1 MMNTIFTP
9 PMYIQR
15 YEFVID
21 FVKKNKPKKVVD
33 LGCNDCTLLR
43 KLKFHREIELLAGL
57 DIDSAV
63 IRDKMYELAP
73 IPTDYLQPGDHP
85 LTIELY
91 QGSVTE
97 RDPRTKGF
105 DLVTSIELIEHLQL
119 EEVDRFTE
127 VVFGYMAPVA
137 AIISTPNA
145 DFNPLLPGLTGFR
158 HYDHKFE
165 WTKAEFQTWAM
176 KVCRE
181 FGYVVAFTGVGQI
194 PAQEESI
201 GFCSQI
207 GVFQR
212 DRSGGDATRL
222 QSNVT
227 EEHLPYRL
235 LYNVVYPSLCDSN
248 IFQRTLVNEVLYWA
262 ETLRREWLEETT
274 GEGEEESK
282 QTDEE
287 EEDCSRERMERE
299 ESQTGEEQ
307 EDRERVEA
315 DGRGFEVE
323 NEEVEVQGRTDRG
336 QEEPYREGQSVC
348 VSLVRLWSCPR
359 VQALSGTVQRLTEVL
374 LEDSRVQLTN
384 DGTAVVLA
392 DSDDE
397 DLEWVETCDN
407 TGTGQFLVSSVEN
420 EDWETE
426 LG

>member
-1 MMNTIFTP
+1 MNTIFTP
-9 PMYIQR
+9 PLYIQR

-43 KLKFHREIELLAGL
+43 KLKFHKEIELLAGL
-57 DIDSAV
+57 DIDCAV
-63 IRDKMYELAP
+63 IRAKMYELAP

-119 EEVDRFTE
+119 EDVDRFTE

-165 WTKAEFQTWAM
+165 WTKVEFQTWAL
-176 KVCRE
+176 KVCKE
-181 FGYVVAFTGVGQI
+181 FGYVVVFTGVGQI

-207 GVFQR
+207 GVFQI
-212 DRSGGDATRL
+212 DRSGGDAPRL
-222 QSNVT
+222 QNNVA
-227 EEHLPYRL
+227 EEHLPYRV

-262 ETLRREWLEETT
+262 ETLKREWLEEIR
-274 GEGEEESK
+274 GVGDEESE

-287 EEDCSRERMERE
+287 GCSREGMDRE
-299 ESQTGEEQ
+299 ESQTGEV
-307 EDRERVEA
+307 ERVEA
-315 DGRGFEVE
+315 RGRGFEVE
-323 NEEVEVQGRTDRG
+323 NEEVGREGRTDMG

-348 VSLVRLWSCPR
+348 VPLVRLCSYPR
-359 VQALSGTVQRLTEVL
+359 VQALSGTVQRLTKFL
-374 LEDSRVQLTN
+374 LENSRVQLTN
-384 DGTAVVLA
+384 DGTAVVLV

-397 DLEWVETCDN
+397 DLEWDENCDN
-407 TGTGQFLVSSVEN
+407 TGTGPFFVSSVEN

-426 LG
+426 LGQ

>member
-1 MMNTIFTP
+1 MNTIFTP
-9 PMYIQR
+9 PLYIQR

-43 KLKFHREIELLAGL
+43 KLKFHKEIELLAGL
-57 DIDSAV
+57 DIDCAV
-63 IRDKMYELAP
+63 IRAKMYELAP

-119 EEVDRFTE
+119 EDVDRFTE

-165 WTKAEFQTWAM
+165 WTKVEFQTWAL

-207 GVFQR
+207 GVFQI
-212 DRSGGDATRL
+212 DRSGGDAPRL
-222 QSNVT
+222 QNNVA
-227 EEHLPYRL
+227 EEHLPYRV

-262 ETLRREWLEETT
+262 ETLKREWLEEIR
-274 GEGEEESK
+274 GVGDEESEQIGEE
-282 QTDEE
+282 
-287 EEDCSRERMERE
+287 
-299 ESQTGEEQ
+299 
-307 EDRERVEA
+307 
-315 DGRGFEVE
+315 E
-323 NEEVEVQGRTDRG
+323 NEEVGGEGRTDMG

-348 VSLVRLWSCPR
+348 VPLVRLCSCPR
-359 VQALSGTVQRLTEVL
+359 VQALSGTVQHLTKFL
-374 LEDSRVQLTN
+374 LENSRVQLTN
-384 DGTAVVLA
+384 DGTAVVLV
-392 DSDDE
+392 DNDDE
-397 DLEWVETCDN
+397 DLEWDENCDN
-407 TGTGQFLVSSVEN
+407 TETGPFLVSSVEN

-426 LG
+426 LGWWEEI

>member
-9 PMYIQR
+9 PLYIQR

-43 KLKFHREIELLAGL
+43 KLKFHKEIELLAGL
-57 DIDSAV
+57 DIDCAV

-119 EEVDRFTE
+119 EDVDRFTE

-165 WTKAEFQTWAM
+165 WTKVEFQTWAL

-207 GVFQR
+207 GVFQI
-212 DRSGGDATRL
+212 DRSGGGAPRL
-222 QSNVT
+222 QNNVA
-227 EEHLPYRL
+227 EEHLPYRV

-262 ETLRREWLEETT
+262 ETLKREWLEEIR
-274 GEGEEESK
+274 GVGEEESE

-287 EEDCSRERMERE
+287 EGCSREGMDRE
-299 ESQTGEEQ
+299 ESPTGEEQ
-307 EDRERVEA
+307 ADRERVEA
-315 DGRGFEVE
+315 GGRGFEVE
-323 NEEVEVQGRTDRG
+323 NEEVGGEGKTDMG
-336 QEEPYREGQSVC
+336 QEELYREGQSVC
-348 VSLVRLWSCPR
+348 VPLVRLCSCPR
-359 VQALSGTVQRLTEVL
+359 VQALSGTVQRLTKFL
-374 LEDSRVQLTN
+374 LENSRVQLTN
-384 DGTAVVLA
+384 DGTAVVLV

-397 DLEWVETCDN
+397 DLEWDENCDN
-407 TGTGQFLVSSVEN
+407 TGTCSFLVSSMEN

-426 LG
+426 LGQ

>member
-1 MMNTIFTP
+1 MNTIFTP
-9 PMYIQR
+9 PLYIQR

-43 KLKFHREIELLAGL
+43 KLKFHKEIELLAGL
-57 DIDSAV
+57 DIDCAV
-63 IRDKMYELAP
+63 IRAKMYELAP

-85 LTIELY
+85 LTIKLY

-119 EEVDRFTE
+119 EDVDRFTE

-165 WTKAEFQTWAM
+165 WTKVEFQTWAL
-176 KVCRE
+176 KVCKE

-207 GVFQR
+207 GVFQI
-212 DRSGGDATRL
+212 DRSGGDAPRL
-222 QSNVT
+222 QNNVA
-227 EEHLPYRL
+227 EEHLPYRV

-262 ETLRREWLEETT
+262 ETLKREWLEEIR
-274 GEGEEESK
+274 GVGDEESE

-287 EEDCSRERMERE
+287 GCSREGMDRE
-299 ESQTGEEQ
+299 ESQTGEV
-307 EDRERVEA
+307 ERVEA
-315 DGRGFEVE
+315 GGRGFEVE
-323 NEEVEVQGRTDRG
+323 NEEVGGEGRTDMG

-348 VSLVRLWSCPR
+348 VPLVRLCSCPR
-359 VQALSGTVQRLTEVL
+359 VQALSGTVQRLTKFL
-374 LEDSRVQLTN
+374 LENSRVQLTN
-384 DGTAVVLA
+384 DGTAVVLV

-397 DLEWVETCDN
+397 DLEWDENCDN
-407 TGTGQFLVSSVEN
+407 TGTGPFFVSSVEN

-426 LG
+426 LGQ

>member
-1 MMNTIFTP
+1 
-9 PMYIQR
+9 
-15 YEFVID
+15 
-21 FVKKNKPKKVVD
+21 
-33 LGCNDCTLLR
+33 
-43 KLKFHREIELLAGL
+43 
-57 DIDSAV
+57 
-63 IRDKMYELAP
+63 MYELAP

-119 EEVDRFTE
+119 EDVDRFTE

-165 WTKAEFQTWAM
+165 WTKVEFQTWAL
-176 KVCRE
+176 KVCKE

-207 GVFQR
+207 GVFQI
-212 DRSGGDATRL
+212 DRSGRDAPRL
-222 QSNVT
+222 QNNVA
-227 EEHLPYRL
+227 EEHLPYRV

-262 ETLRREWLEETT
+262 ETLKREWLEKIR
-274 GEGEEESK
+274 GVGDEESE

-287 EEDCSRERMERE
+287 GCSREGMDRE
-299 ESQTGEEQ
+299 ENQTGEV
-307 EDRERVEA
+307 ERVEA
-315 DGRGFEVE
+315 GGRGFEVE
-323 NEEVEVQGRTDRG
+323 NEEVGGEGRTDMG

-348 VSLVRLWSCPR
+348 VPLVRLCSCPR
-359 VQALSGTVQRLTEVL
+359 VQALSGTVQRLTKFL
-374 LEDSRVQLTN
+374 LENSRVQLTN
-384 DGTAVVLA
+384 DGTAVVLV

-397 DLEWVETCDN
+397 DLEWDENCDN
-407 TGTGQFLVSSVEN
+407 TGTGPFFVSSVEN

>member
-1 MMNTIFTP
+1 VHSLL
-9 PMYIQR
+9 Q
-15 YEFVID
+15 
-21 FVKKNKPKKVVD
+21 VVD

-43 KLKFHREIELLAGL
+43 KLKFHKEIELLAGL
-57 DIDSAV
+57 DIDCAV
-63 IRDKMYELAP
+63 IRAKMYELAP

-119 EEVDRFTE
+119 EDVDRFTE

-165 WTKAEFQTWAM
+165 WTKVEFQTWAL

-207 GVFQR
+207 GVFQI
-212 DRSGGDATRL
+212 DRSGGDAPRL
-222 QSNVT
+222 QNNVA
-227 EEHLPYRL
+227 EEHLPYRV

-262 ETLRREWLEETT
+262 ETLKREWLEEIR
-274 GEGEEESK
+274 GVGDEESEQIGEEG
-282 QTDEE
+282 
-287 EEDCSRERMERE
+287 CSREGMDRE
-299 ESQTGEEQ
+299 ESQTGE
-307 EDRERVEA
+307 VEA
-315 DGRGFEVE
+315 GGRGFEVE
-323 NEEVEVQGRTDRG
+323 NEEVGGEGRTDMG
-336 QEEPYREGQSVC
+336 LYREGQSVC
-348 VSLVRLWSCPR
+348 VPLVRLCSCPR
-359 VQALSGTVQRLTEVL
+359 VQALSGTVQHLTKFL
-374 LEDSRVQLTN
+374 LENSRVQLTN
-384 DGTAVVLA
+384 DGTAVVLV
-392 DSDDE
+392 DNDDE
-397 DLEWVETCDN
+397 DLEWDENCDN
-407 TGTGQFLVSSVEN
+407 TGTGPFLVSSVEN

-426 LG
+426 LGQ

>member
-1 MMNTIFTP
+1 MNTIFTP
-9 PMYIQR
+9 PLYIQR

-43 KLKFHREIELLAGL
+43 KLKFHKEIELLAGL
-57 DIDSAV
+57 DIDCAV
-63 IRDKMYELAP
+63 IRAKMYELAP

-119 EEVDRFTE
+119 EDVDRFTE

-165 WTKAEFQTWAM
+165 WTKVEFQTWAL

-207 GVFQR
+207 GVFQI
-212 DRSGGDATRL
+212 DRSGGDAPRL
-222 QSNVT
+222 QNNV
-227 EEHLPYRL
+227 

-262 ETLRREWLEETT
+262 ETLKREWLEEI
-274 GEGEEESK
+274 
-282 QTDEE
+282 
-287 EEDCSRERMERE
+287 R
-299 ESQTGEEQ
+299 
-307 EDRERVEA
+307 
-315 DGRGFEVE
+315 FEVE
-323 NEEVEVQGRTDRG
+323 NEEVGGEGRTDMG
-336 QEEPYREGQSVC
+336 LYREGQSVC
-348 VSLVRLWSCPR
+348 VPLVRLCSCPR
-359 VQALSGTVQRLTEVL
+359 VQALSGTVQHLTKFL
-374 LEDSRVQLTN
+374 LENSRVQLTN
-384 DGTAVVLA
+384 DGTAVVLV
-392 DSDDE
+392 DNDDE
-397 DLEWVETCDN
+397 DLEWDENCDN
-407 TGTGQFLVSSVEN
+407 TGTGPFLVSSVEN

-426 LG
+426 LGQ

>member
-9 PMYIQR
+9 PLCIQR

-21 FVKKNKPKKVVD
+21 FVKKNKPQKVVD

-43 KLKFHREIELLAGL
+43 KLKFHKEIELLAGL

-63 IRDKMYELAP
+63 IRDNMYELAP

-105 DLVTSIELIEHLQL
+105 DLVTSIELIEHLQF
-119 EEVDRFTE
+119 EDVDRFTE

-165 WTKAEFQTWAM
+165 WTKVEFQTWAL

-207 GVFQR
+207 GVFQI
-212 DRSGGDATRL
+212 DRSGGDAPRL
-222 QSNVT
+222 QNNVA

-262 ETLRREWLEETT
+262 ETLKRVWLEETCGV
-274 GEGEEESK
+274 GEVESE

-287 EEDCSRERMERE
+287 EGCSREGMDRE
-299 ESQTGEEQ
+299 ESKTGEEQ
-307 EDRERVEA
+307 ADRERVEA
-315 DGRGFEVE
+315 GGRGFEVE
-323 NEEVEVQGRTDRG
+323 NVEVGGEGRTDMG

-348 VSLVRLWSCPR
+348 VPLVRLCSCPR
-359 VQALSGTVQRLTEVL
+359 VQALSGTVQRLTKFL
-374 LEDSRVQLTN
+374 LEDSRVHLTN
-384 DGTAVVLA
+384 DGTAVVLV

-397 DLEWVETCDN
+397 DLECDENCDN
-407 TGTGQFLVSSVEN
+407 TGTGRFLVSSVEN

-426 LG
+426 LGQ